1 MVPGAARQGPKAR
14 DMPSIRSENRTPPH
28 LVTLILLASMTALA
42 MNIFLPSL
50 PSMTEHFGTEYRYV
64 QLSVAVFLA
73 VNGVLQLFVG
83 PIADKYGRRPV
94 ILWGLAVFCIATLGC
109 LYAPDI
115 TTFLIFRCL
124 QATVAV
130 AMVLSRAVVR
140 DMNSAEKAASMLGY
154 VVMGMSVVPM
164 VAPAIGGLL
173 DQAFGWKS
181 TFWVLFGFGAAV
193 FVIVWVD
200 LGETG
205 TPSDRSLWG
214 QFAEYPELLT
224 SPRFWGYCLATA
236 FSSGAFFAFLGG
248 APYVASNVFGMTPA
262 QFGYFTGAPAI
273 GYFLGNWLTGLYA
286 TRVGVNRMILAGT
299 LIVGIGLAAALALS
313 YGGLSSPFV
322 FFGFM
327 TFVGLGNGLVIPSGT
342 SGMLSVRPHL
352 GGTASGLGGS
362 IQILGGAALSALA
375 GAMLTPGSGE
385 FPLLWIMFL
394 TVVAGLGSI
403 LLVIWRERQ
412 LGLRMM

>member
-1 MVPGAARQGPKAR
+1 
-14 DMPSIRSENRTPPH
+14 
-28 LVTLILLASMTALA
+28 
-42 MNIFLPSL
+42 
-50 PSMTEHFGTEYRYV
+50 
-64 QLSVAVFLA
+64 
-73 VNGVLQLFVG
+73 
-83 PIADKYGRRPV
+83 
-94 ILWGLAVFCIATLGC
+94 
-109 LYAPDI
+109 
-115 TTFLIFRCL
+115 
-124 QATVAV
+124 
-130 AMVLSRAVVR
+130 
-140 DMNSAEKAASMLGY
+140 
-154 VVMGMSVVPM
+154 M
-164 VAPAIGGLL
+164 VAPASGGLL

-352 GGTASGLGGS
+352 AGTASGLGGS